1 MEAKRMSRRSFLAAT
16 GITLA
21 SGLLAA
27 CAAPGPGQAPS
38 TGESG
43 AAPVQESTSFTLWG
57 LQYDPH
63 VERYNMLADAFFE
76 KNEVRPTIEPQAWP
90 IEVKVIAAMAADIT
104 PDVTCIMGK
113 QLVPLL
119 QQKAIV
125 PMEEQIFEP
134 LGIDVSTY
142 FNPGAIGAY
151 LYDGRYWGV
160 PVEDNNVG
168 MTMAVRT
175 DWVDEAGADAQALLP
190 SAQDADA
197 IWFDSFE
204 SVWNLAEMLQKS
216 DSAGA
221 VSVWGMSSQGWD
233 NRTLFGIMRELGQMW
248 WDEENEQ
255 FFLNSDQAIEAL
267 RIQVQVPVFDRK
279 IETALDTSHI
289 DAILAGKIAI
299 GFGNH
304 AMSGEAA
311 KLDIPVESWVRP
323 PLTPGG
329 TPQFV
334 GEGGWG
340 FEIPVQAKNL
350 DIATEFVR
358 FVASEEGQYIWAGI
372 YGGVM
377 PATPKVMTTDIYEGD
392 DAVKRSARRDLTA
405 LANTVYYGSGFGIPS
420 EMENITSTAI
430 QQARTGELT
439 IQEAAEQMQS
449 EMEAHLEQWKAS

>member
-1 MEAKRMSRRSFLAAT
+1 
-16 GITLA
+16 
-21 SGLLAA
+21 
-27 CAAPGPGQAPS
+27 
-38 TGESG
+38 
-43 AAPVQESTSFTLWG
+43 
-57 LQYDPH
+57 
-63 VERYNMLADAFFE
+63 MLADAFFE
-76 KNEVRPTIEPQAWP
+76 KHEVRPTIEPQAWP

-119 QQKAIV
+119 QQNAIV

-134 LGIDVSTY
+134 LGIDASTY

-151 LYDGRYWGV
+151 LYDGKYWGV

-168 MTMAVRT
+168 MTMAVRM
-175 DWVDEAGADAQALLP
+175 DWAEEAGADALALLP
-190 SAQDADA
+190 QDADA
-197 IWFDSFE
+197 ISWDSFE
-204 SVWNLAEMLQKS
+204 NVWNLAELLQKS

-221 VSVWGMSSQGWD
+221 VSVWGMSGKGWD

-267 RIQVQVPVFDRK
+267 RIYVQVPVFDRK
-279 IETALDTSHI
+279 IETELDTAHI
-289 DAILAGKIAI
+289 DALLAGKIAI

-304 AMSGEAA
+304 GMAGEAA
-311 KLDIPVESWVRP
+311 KLDLPVEAWVRP

-340 FEIPVQAKNL
+340 FEIPVQAKSMDL
-350 DIATEFVR
+350 ATEFVR

-377 PATPKVMTTDIYEGD
+377 PATPEVMTTEIYEGD
-392 DAVKRSARRDLTA
+392 DAVKRSARRDLVA
-405 LANTVYYGSGFGIPS
+405 LANTAYYGSGFGIPS
-420 EMENITSTAI
+420 EMENITTTAI
-430 QQARTGELT
+430 TQARTGELT

-449 EMEAHLEQWKAS
+449 EMEAHLAQWKAS

>member
-1 MEAKRMSRRSFLAAT
+1 MESKPISRRTFLAAT
-16 GITLA
+16 GITLVSSA
-21 SGLLAA
+21 LAA
-27 CAAPGPGQAPS
+27 CAAPAPGQPAT
-38 TGESG
+38 TGDSN
-43 AAPVQESTSFTLWG
+43 AAPVQESASFILWG

-63 VERYNMLADAFFE
+63 VERYNMLADAFAE
-76 KNEVRPTIEPQAWP
+76 KHDIRPTIEPQAWP
-90 IEVKVIAAMAADIT
+90 IEVKVIAAMAAGIT

-125 PMEEQIFEP
+125 PLQDPIFEP
-134 LGIDVSTY
+134 LGIDVNTY

-151 LYDGRYWGV
+151 LYDGQYWGV

-190 SAQDADA
+190 TAQAADA
-197 IWFDSFE
+197 ISWDSFD

-216 DSAGA
+216 DSAGN
-221 VSVWGMSSQGWD
+221 VSIWGMSSQGWD
-233 NRTLFGIMRELGQMW
+233 NRTLFGIMRELGQAW
-248 WDEENEQ
+248 WDEENQQ
-255 FFLNSDQAIEAL
+255 FHLNSDQAIEAL

-279 IETALDTSHI
+279 IETALDTTHI
-289 DAILAGKIAI
+289 DGLLAGKIAI

-311 KLDIPVESWVRP
+311 KLGLAVESWVRP
-323 PLTPGG
+323 PLTAGG

-340 FEIPVQAKNL
+340 FEIPVQAKNM

-392 DAVKRSARRDLTA
+392 DVVKRSARRDLTA

-430 QQARTGELT
+430 TQARTGELT
-439 IQEAAEQMQS
+439 IQEAANQMQT
-449 EMEAHLEQWKAS
+449 EMEAHLEQWLAS